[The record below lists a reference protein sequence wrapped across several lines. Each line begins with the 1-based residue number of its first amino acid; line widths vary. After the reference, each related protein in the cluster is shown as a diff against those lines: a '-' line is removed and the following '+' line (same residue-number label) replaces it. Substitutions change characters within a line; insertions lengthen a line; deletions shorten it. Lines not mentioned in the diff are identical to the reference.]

1 MTRSGN
7 GHSSVSPP
15 PSARGDSLKK
25 LKVCHVVCT
34 AEGGKWMMEQLR
46 ELRERYGH
54 EVAAVVAGE
63 KGRLVDTL
71 RAEAIP
77 FYVENFK
84 FGSLRQTLNVPR
96 TIYRL
101 ARLFRRERF
110 DVVQTHLF
118 FSMFVGRIAAWLA
131 DVPVRLAM
139 LPGPFQLEAHT
150 SRWIDR
156 ATCWMES
163 SLIPSCEYTRQL
175 YREIGVGTERLP
187 LIYYGPDERRF
198 DPEKTQPADTRASFG
213 WPADTPL
220 IVKVAYFYPPL
231 PKSSWV
237 PASVHNRPVKG
248 HEYLIRAAPT
258 ILAEYPDAKILLVGT
273 GWFDEN
279 RQMDEMKELV
289 RSLGLEQ
296 SVIFT
301 GYRADTNRILR
312 EADVAVQASLN
323 DNLAGTIEA
332 LLMECPTVATRVGG
346 MLDSVRDGETGVLVN
361 PADPDDM
368 ARGII
373 EMLRDR
379 ERAHAFGRAG
389 RSLML
394 ERFSLSR
401 TVKDLAELYQRLF
414 YERERRRKSYNP
426 LVSLWRLMAVVPV
439 MAYLGFRYVFMD
451 MLLSLYL
458 PAYLA
463 RIRGALY
470 RLKKL
475 ISPSGSN
482 DRRSSARA

>member
-7 GHSSVSPP
+7 GPSSVSPP

-110 DVVQTHLF
+110 DVVRSHLF

-187 LIYYGPDERRF
+187 LIYYRSEERRF
-198 DPEKTQPADTRASFG
+198 DPDT
-213 WPADTPL
+213 T
-220 IVKVAYFYPPL
+220 
-231 PKSSWV
+231 
-237 PASVHNRPVKG
+237 
-248 HEYLIRAAPT
+248 
-258 ILAEYPDAKILLVGT
+258 
-273 GWFDEN
+273 
-279 RQMDEMKELV
+279 
-289 RSLGLEQ
+289 
-296 SVIFT
+296 
-301 GYRADTNRILR
+301 
-312 EADVAVQASLN
+312 
-323 DNLAGTIEA
+323 
-332 LLMECPTVATRVGG
+332 
-346 MLDSVRDGETGVLVN
+346 
-361 PADPDDM
+361 
-368 ARGII
+368 
-373 EMLRDR
+373 
-379 ERAHAFGRAG
+379 
-389 RSLML
+389 
-394 ERFSLSR
+394 
-401 TVKDLAELYQRLF
+401 
-414 YERERRRKSYNP
+414 
-426 LVSLWRLMAVVPV
+426 
-439 MAYLGFRYVFMD
+439 
-451 MLLSLYL
+451 
-458 PAYLA
+458 
-463 RIRGALY
+463 
-470 RLKKL
+470 
-475 ISPSGSN
+475 
-482 DRRSSARA
+482 